1 MRFFLRVWALTLS
14 ALLLTSAAGAA
25 LRLEPFAAR
34 VHEFTLAN
42 GLRVVLVE
50 DHGAPVVTACF
61 TARGG
66 YADDP
71 KGMRGISHLVAFLLE
86 EGPEALGSKNLT
98 AERAALKTMNTAV
111 AAYRALAN
119 KPGAGGELDR
129 IDAEGKARLAAGQA
143 EALAKARFSTRA
155 LELYGVQDLQI
166 TANADYLQWSG
177 RLPAHRIDAFL
188 LLYGEWLKKPLPRM
202 VYSNRDRLIRQHADA
217 PPTQE
222 QILRRAL
229 LAPAFGP
236 QGYGLPPL
244 EGAELARLFHPEIES
259 FLQSRLV
266 ASNLTLSLAG
276 DLTPAEAQAL
286 AARYLAA
293 IPTGQPFA
301 APAPPAYS
309 TKETRLAPPSELSSL
324 LGIGYR
330 RPPDSSA
337 DDPVF
342 DLISD
347 LLVDNP
353 LSRIRTSFAKANP
366 LFPPPVVFPSL
377 PGVRQGGLMV
387 TLANYHPSRTP
398 EEWAASLCDLFES
411 LGTTPPTAEELE
423 FARRSNERKLIM
435 VLSEPAAAARYLGQ
449 MGGWKP
455 VEALVAAWGKA
466 TPADVQRVAA
476 EYLRP
481 ERRLIVQ
488 PGYVAQAAAGGA
500 Q

>member
-1 MRFFLRVWALTLS
+1 MRFFPRVWALTLS
-14 ALLLTSAAGAA
+14 ALLLASAAGAA
-25 LRLEPFAAR
+25 LRLEPYAAR

-71 KGMRGISHLVAFLLE
+71 QGMRGMSNLVVFLLE

-98 AERAALKTMNTAV
+98 AERAALKTMNAAV

-129 IDAEGKARLAAGQA
+129 MDAEAKARLAAGQA
-143 EALAKARFSTRA
+143 ESLAKPRFSAKA
-155 LELYGVQDLQI
+155 LELYGVQDFQI
-166 TANADYLQWSG
+166 SANADHLRWSG
-177 RLPAHRIDAFL
+177 RLPSHRLDAFL

-202 VYSNRDRLIRQHADA
+202 VYSNREQMIREYADA
-217 PPTQE
+217 RPTQE
-222 QILRRAL
+222 QILRQAL
-229 LAPAFGP
+229 LTPVFGP
-236 QGYGLPPL
+236 RGYGLPPL
-244 EGAELARLFHPEIES
+244 EGKELANLHYPEIES
-259 FLQSRLV
+259 FLQARLA

-276 DLTPAEAQAL
+276 DLTLAEAQAL

-293 IPTGQPFA
+293 IPAGQPFA
-301 APAPPAYS
+301 APAPPAYP
-309 TKETRLAPPSELSSL
+309 TKELRLAPPSELSSL
-324 LGIGYR
+324 LGVGYR
-330 RPPDSSA
+330 RPPESSP

-342 DLISD
+342 DLISE

-353 LSRIRTSFAKANP
+353 LSRLRTSFAKENP
-366 LFPPPVVFPSL
+366 LFPTPVVFPSI
-377 PGVRQGGLMV
+377 PGARQGGLMV
-387 TLANYHPSRTP
+387 TLANYHPSRSP
-398 EEWAASLCDLFES
+398 EEWVTLLCDLFEK
-411 LGTTPPTAEELE
+411 LGKTPPTAEELA
-423 FARRSNERKLIM
+423 FARRSNERKLIT
-435 VLSEPAAAARYLGQ
+435 VLADPASAALYLGQ

-455 VEALVAAWGKA
+455 VEALAAAWGKA

-481 ERRLIVQ
+481 ERRFILQ
-488 PGYVAQAAAGGA
+488 PGYVAPAAAGAA

>member
-1 MRFFLRVWALTLS
+1 MRFFLRVWVLTLS

-25 LRLEPFAAR
+25 LRLEPFASR

-42 GLRVVLVE
+42 GLRVVVVE

-71 KGMRGISHLVAFLLE
+71 QGMRGMSTLVALLLE

-98 AERAALKTMNTAV
+98 AERAALKNLATAV
-111 AAYRALAN
+111 AAYRALAK

-129 IDAEGKARLAAGQA
+129 MDAEAKARVAAGQA
-143 EALAKARFSTRA
+143 DALAKPRFSARA
-155 LELYGVQDLQI
+155 LEQYGVQDLQI
-166 TANADYLQWSG
+166 TARADYLQWSG
-177 RLPAHRIDAFL
+177 RLPSHRVDAFL

-202 VYSNRDRLIRQHADA
+202 VYSNRERMIREYADA
-217 PPTQE
+217 RPTQE
-222 QILRRAL
+222 QILRQAL
-229 LAPAFGP
+229 LTPTFGP
-236 QGYGLPPL
+236 RGYGLPPL
-244 EGAELARLFHPEIES
+244 AGADLPNLHYVDIES
-259 FLQSRLV
+259 FVQSRLA

-276 DLTPAEAQAL
+276 DITLAEAQAL

-301 APAPPAYS
+301 APAPPPYS
-309 TKETRLAPPSELSSL
+309 NKELRLAPPSELPGL
-324 LGIGYR
+324 LALAYR
-330 RPPDSSA
+330 RPPESSP

-366 LFPPPVVFPSL
+366 LFSPPSVLPSL
-377 PGVRQGGLMV
+377 PGTRQGGLMA
-387 TLANYHPSRTP
+387 TLTTYHPSRSP
-398 EEWAASLCDLFES
+398 EDWVKLLCELFES

-423 FARRSNERKLIM
+423 FARESNERKLIT
-435 VLSEPAAAARYLGQ
+435 VLSEPARAALYLGQ

-481 ERRLIVQ
+481 ERRLILQ
-488 PGYVAQAAAGGA
+488 PGFVAPAAEGA
-500 Q
+500 AQ